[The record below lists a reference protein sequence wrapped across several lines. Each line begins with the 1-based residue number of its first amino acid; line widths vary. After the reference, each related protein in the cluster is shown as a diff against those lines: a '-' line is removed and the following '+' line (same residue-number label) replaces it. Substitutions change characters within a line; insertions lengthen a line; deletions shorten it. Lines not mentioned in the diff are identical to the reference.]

1 CLQLTH
7 VLTHTHTHAH
17 AHAHAHTHAHAHAH
31 THVIYI
37 RAGVPSWSNKGTEGE
52 IISKKEIMSERKR
65 KREIMRE
72 RKRKRERD
80 GDRQY
85 LYQYL
90 ILVLFD
96 PRTLNANSVLF
107 CIV

>member
-1 CLQLTH
+1 
-7 VLTHTHTHAH
+7 
-17 AHAHAHTHAHAHAH
+17 
-31 THVIYI
+31 
-37 RAGVPSWSNKGTEGE
+37 
-52 IISKKEIMSERKR
+52 MSERKR

-107 CIV
+107 CIVYSIPEELKRDAFYIL